1 MTESPVKVTENKEEL
16 TDISKDIIVPEVL
29 INSDDKIE
37 QEELP
42 KIGKVEKK
50 EYDEYVDEN
59 CQIVR
64 GLSLHE

>member
-37 QEELP
+37 
-42 KIGKVEKK
+42 
-50 EYDEYVDEN
+50 
-59 CQIVR
+59 
-64 GLSLHE
+64 